1 MFPHPV
7 RWSSLAPVL
16 LCVAGC
22 GAGSEPAAAVA
33 PAAVAAASRPTAPTV
48 PAEPVATPHEEAPRV
63 ETPAPAHAE
72 PVQAAAPAKPPR
84 TEPAAPV
91 EAVKPAPPQREP
103 GPSQREADAMS
114 EAQLWQRRDLWP
126 ERVAFLEP
134 ARLDATTWW
143 KPGDELL
150 LNDWTGTNVVL
161 DQGTF
166 LFEWPAAK
174 TDVVARTRA
183 LAASLAPEAL
193 ALDVATLRSRPELW
207 PLRLRVRVA
216 LRFANNAIVPAG
228 REVTLRFFEG
238 NDLSV
243 HDREMA
249 DFYTVAPNETD
260 LMARAR
266 ERLSLPESERTP
278 FFLRSLEAALDP
290 DAGARTLGN
299 PDYVLVYSGRLGCLR
314 CADFAPRLEAF
325 YAEAKDSAPEGARFE
340 LVFLSSDPDA
350 ASARQYVAKERLPG
364 GVIAFERR
372 LEAANL
378 MAIPQR
384 TLPGFFVFDR
394 AGNLIERNHPDA
406 GTPSASDVLAH
417 FGERVAAARTAGR

>member
-1 MFPHPV
+1 MFPRPV
-7 RWSSLAPVL
+7 RWSSLAPAL

-22 GAGSEPAAAVA
+22 GAGSEPAVLVD
-33 PAAVAAASRPTAPTV
+33 PSTVAAAPRPTAPPE
-48 PAEPVATPHEEAPRV
+48 PAATPRV
-63 ETPAPAHAE
+63 ETAAP
-72 PVQAAAPAKPPR
+72 APAKPAR
-84 TEPAAPV
+84 AEPAAPV
-91 EAVKPAPPQREP
+91 EPVKPAPPQKEP

-114 EAQLWQRRDLWP
+114 EAQLLQRRDLWP

-134 ARLDATTWW
+134 ARLDATTAW

-150 LNDWTGTNVVL
+150 LNAWNGANVVL

-166 LFEWPAAK
+166 LFEWPASK

-183 LAASLAPEAL
+183 FAASLVPEAL
-193 ALDVATLRSRPELW
+193 ALDVGTLRGRPDLW
-207 PLRLRVRVA
+207 PLRLRVRVD

-238 NDLSV
+238 DDLAV
-243 HDREMA
+243 YDREMA
-249 DFYTVAPNETD
+249 DFYTVAQNETD

-266 ERLSLPESERTP
+266 ERLSLPEAERTP

-290 DAGARTLGN
+290 DAGAKTLGN

-325 YAEAKDSAPEGARFE
+325 YAEARDSAPEGARFE

-350 ASARQYVAKERLPG
+350 ASARQYLAKAHLPG
-364 GVIAFERR
+364 AVIAFERR

-406 GTPSASDVLAH
+406 GTPSAPDVLAR
-417 FGERVAAARTAGR
+417 FEARVASARTR